1 MKFALAAAFAVLSL
15 VFLSDLSV
23 AQTNNNKKN
32 AMGASVI
39 GATCTTGQTCSANCD
54 SVGWCSRM
62 VCAGNKWEKRLL
74 SCVGSLCPPKC

>member
-1 MKFALAAAFAVLSL
+1 MKIALTAALAVLSL
-15 VFLSDLSV
+15 AFLSGLSV
-23 AQTNNNKKN
+23 AQTNNKKN
-32 AMGASVI
+32 GMAASVA

-54 SVGWCSRM
+54 SVGWCSRL